1 MMDPSA
7 IHPVVLIGG
16 LSRRFG
22 RDKLREPLASG
33 GLLVDRPLA
42 ALRAVFGRRVVGVG
56 LAHAEVIGRVDQVLP
71 DAWEGA
77 GPAGGLLTVLDAFD
91 APVFLLSGDLPWITS
106 ASISAVVEA
115 AAASPHADAVLA
127 ASVGT
132 DGHRQPEPC
141 IGIYRP
147 CLRSR
152 LRARLEAGNRR
163 LWDLPEHPEYVF
175 LPAAELAG
183 ANTPADLHG

>member
-1 MMDPSA
+1 MTV
-7 IHPVVLIGG
+7 PVVLIGG

-33 GLLVDRPLA
+33 GLLVDRPIA
-42 ALRAVFGRRVVGVG
+42 ALRAVFGDRVVGVG
-56 LAHAEVIGRVDQVLP
+56 PAHPEVIGRVDRYLP

-77 GPAGGLLTVLDAFD
+77 GPAGGLLTVLDTFD
-91 APVFLLSGDLPWITS
+91 APVFLLSGDLPWITG
-106 ASISAVVEA
+106 ASVLAVIAVAE
-115 AAASPHADAVLA
+115 ASPHADAVLA
-127 ASVGT
+127 ARVDT

-147 CLRSR
+147 SLRSR

-163 LWDLPEHPEYVF
+163 LWDLPEHAEYVL
-175 LPAAELAG
+175 LPATELAG